1 MPIRTALSLLRA
13 AFIAALTATVL
24 PMTAHAAAGDP
35 LGPDFRVDSGTG
47 TGVLSPAMARD
58 SIGNGVVVWERLGSS
73 APGIH
78 ARRYGADGRTQENG
92 RESCRER
99 VCQSGLISVGAVAL
113 K

>member
-24 PMTAHAAAGDP
+24 PMTLHAAAGDP
-35 LGPDFRVDSGTG
+35 PGPDFRVDSGTG
-47 TGVLSPAMARD
+47 TGVLSPAMGRD

-78 ARRYGADGRTQENG
+78 ERGCGADGSSQ
-92 RESCRER
+92 
-99 VCQSGLISVGAVAL
+99 GLEAAVPLPEGISTEGTHAQL
-113 K
+113 KS